1 MKMNEI
7 CFYMKL
13 YVSSMH
19 LYKTTTTLCVQTVD
33 TCHTCQE
40 ISAKTC
46 NLDMYDTFFGEYKWF
61 LVHLAVSVTIYVIFY
76 KFQILLTFTKTP
88 PCIRWLL

>member
-1 MKMNEI
+1 MKFSFTQNSMSQNPI
-7 CFYMKL
+7 SAIKL
-13 YVSSMH
+13 P
-19 LYKTTTTLCVQTVD
+19 LQAVD

-40 ISAKTC
+40 LSAKMY
-46 NLDMYDTFFGEYKWF
+46 NLNMYDTFFKEYKWS
-61 LVHLAVSVTIYVIFY
+61 LVHLAVSVNIYIIFY

>member
-1 MKMNEI
+1 MLLHETLMSHQCI
-7 CFYMKL
+7 CN
-13 YVSSMH
+13 
-19 LYKTTTTLCVQTVD
+19 KTTTTLCVQTVGI
-33 TCHTCQE
+33 CHTCQE
-40 ISAKTC
+40 ISAKMC

-61 LVHLAVSVTIYVIFY
+61 LVHLAVSVIIYVIFY